1 MTTDVELIIGGLQLA
16 REQVTADTIE
26 QKQAWRDAYQWEETG
41 EGKPSAE
48 ELRRLW
54 RDMRRGIPMMLA
66 GPLER
71 WDDPDDMHTMQDSG
85 GTSDTGA

>member
-1 MTTDVELIIGGLQLA
+1 MVS
-16 REQVTADTIE
+16 RV
-26 QKQAWRDAYQWEETG
+26 YQWEETG